1 MDDRVKEPV
10 NDNRNISA
18 KLQGITMSNKKIEA
32 WKVQVAKGKSVFVA
46 SNVMSIH
53 PVVDRIVSNLCKINL
68 IKYVRV
74 TKEDI
79 YASNEIKI
87 IGRTKMPISTP
98 GHPSAVGVHLILD
111 CNFDGTQFFE
121 MTSAV
126 KGYGEKMVKAVV
138 TAIPDDWEASVVMD
152 WSEGFWEKMAEK
164 YDRIAVL

>member
-1 MDDRVKEPV
+1 
-10 NDNRNISA
+10 
-18 KLQGITMSNKKIEA
+18 MSNKKIEA

-46 SNVMSIH
+46 FNVMSIH

-87 IGRTKMPISTP
+87 IGRTKMPVSTP
-98 GHPSAVGVHLILD
+98 GHPSAVDVHLILD
-111 CNFDGTQFFE
+111 FIFDGIQFFE
-121 MTSAV
+121 ITSAV

-164 YDRIAVL
+164 YDRIALL